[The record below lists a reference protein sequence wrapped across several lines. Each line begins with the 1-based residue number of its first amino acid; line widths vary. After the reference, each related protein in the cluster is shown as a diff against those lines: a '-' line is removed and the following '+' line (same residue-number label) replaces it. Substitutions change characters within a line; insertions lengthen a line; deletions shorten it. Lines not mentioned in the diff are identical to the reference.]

1 MTLVELDL
9 TVIAVC
15 SVLVTLGVLTLV
27 FVSYRLLK
35 KMEESVD
42 TVNNQLRPAVIELKK
57 TILSLTEAFKIV
69 NDFVNL
75 TKRIRRKKD

>member
-27 FVSYRLLK
+27 FVSYRLLR

-42 TVNNQLRPAVIELKK
+42 TVNNQLRPAVIELKR

-75 TKRIRRKKD
+75 TKRLRRKKD